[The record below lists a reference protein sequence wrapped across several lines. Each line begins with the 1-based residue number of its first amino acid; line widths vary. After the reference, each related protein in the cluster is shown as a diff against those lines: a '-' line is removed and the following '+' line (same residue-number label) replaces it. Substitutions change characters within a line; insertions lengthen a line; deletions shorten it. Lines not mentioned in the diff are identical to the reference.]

1 MVVVCAA
8 VVAGPASSGT
18 IANLWIHGT
27 EGCDI
32 INFSTNNDDFKVFS
46 GAATVFNNTTVTWDP
61 FINYTGTLDA
71 TGDGL
76 VKLASFDAT
85 CPPTVQ
91 TCSFGL
97 RFGFDGSDFSN
108 QVTFGVSLDGTATA
122 GTAGDLRFEV
132 VHNDEIATDNSLP
145 FSTSGSGLI
154 NAGPLN
160 VVANLPG
167 GAWDPLGKFQATAR
181 LNVTQLASGASISLS
196 ENSFDV
202 TYRDTEDPGG
212 VPEPGSALLLL
223 GGFAMMEFLRR
234 KVRG

>member
-27 EGCDI
+27 GVCDI
-32 INFSTNNDDFKVFS
+32 INFSTNNDDYKVFS

-85 CPPTVQ
+85 CPPTGSN
-91 TCSFGL
+91 CSFGL
-97 RFGFDGSDFSN
+97 NIGFDGIGFSE
-108 QVTFGVSLDGTATA
+108 QVTFGHSLDGTAAA
-122 GTAGDLRFEV
+122 GTAGNFRLQV
-132 VHNDEIATDNSLP
+132 VHNDQYIADNTLP
-145 FSTSGSGLI
+145 FSASGGGLI
-154 NAGPLN
+154 NAGPLTF
-160 VVANLPG
+160 VANLPG
-167 GAWDPLGKFQATAR
+167 GGEDPLGKFQVQAR
-181 LNVTQLASGASISLS
+181 LSVTDLAPGASLSLS
-196 ENSFDV
+196 EDSADITFE
-202 TYRDTEDPGG
+202 DTGDASGI
-212 VPEPGSALLLL
+212 PEPGSALLLL